1 MGSSLAATR
10 AGDEALMGVD
20 ITDFSLG
27 LLSDIDD
34 LDLPLNGSPDCENVM
49 PKQGQ
54 FDGRAGWRVLA
65 TILATTTDPD
75 GIASFKDT
83 SDIVHILVWH
93 GGNVYHVT
101 TGGIVTTLETGVYAA
116 GNRIAFTPYANKLY
130 WSDGDTI
137 WNSGADYSGQRVY
150 DGSSAAM
157 LVGSGLPGSISP
169 PAAKVMASY
178 AGQIVLG
185 RCKLVGGTSEPHIL
199 RPSNVNDA
207 TTYLSSL
214 AQNVAPGEGGEIN
227 CIIPF
232 SVSTE
237 ALDLSRTLFVGKS
250 EGKVFGMQGA
260 LGALTENVIN
270 IDAGVLDGAAASFI
284 PGPSGQSGVVVFP
297 GTDYQVYV
305 TNGVTADSLSKDRVS
320 EEVAAYINDRRA
332 SGTTVKFTSIR
343 NSQDT
348 QYVLDLGGSRQYCY
362 DYKRKN
368 WTRYRGWPSG
378 YWTRTEDSIHRQ
390 MLLVACIVDGNL
402 VVAECNRGLDD
413 NGVAISPY
421 WVTPKLRGDAGG
433 EGQNAGDASKLKN
446 WGPLFLDVS
455 TDSSDFVAELE
466 TDHGEGQTATA
477 SFAIVPN
484 ATAGSTIARYG
495 IATYGTTYKYGATLT
510 AIFASYS
517 RRLGIAK
524 QTTGKPPEHLKGG
537 ICQIKI
543 GQTIKGAI
551 FRVQGIRIKYVLR
564 GLFGSTK
571 RGN

>member
-1 MGSSLAATR
+1 MGSSPAATR

-20 ITDFSLG
+20 MTDFSLG

-34 LDLPLNGSPDCENVM
+34 LDIPLNGSPNCENVM

-54 FDGRAGWRVLA
+54 FDGRAGWRILA
-65 TILATTTDPD
+65 TITASSVDPD
-75 GIASFKDT
+75 GIASFKDD
-83 SDIVHILVWH
+83 SDVVHVIVWH
-93 GGNVYHVT
+93 GGNMYHVT
-101 TGGIVTTLETGVYAA
+101 TGGIVSTLTSTVYSQGQRVASV
-116 GNRIAFTPYANKLY
+116 PYSNVLY

-137 WNSGADYSGQRVY
+137 WNSGADYSGLRQY
-150 DGSSAAM
+150 DGVAESM
-157 LVGSGLPGSISP
+157 VIGSGAPGSISP
-169 PAAKVMASY
+169 PAARVMAVY
-178 AGQIVLG
+178 AGQLVLG
-185 RCKLVGGTSEPHIL
+185 RCKLVGGTIEPHII

-207 TTYLSSL
+207 TTFLAAP

-227 CIIPF
+227 SIIPF

-237 ALDLSRTLFVGKS
+237 ALDLSRTLFIGKS

-270 IDAGVLDGAAASFI
+270 IDAGVLDGPAASFI
-284 PGPSGQSGVVVFP
+284 PGPNGQSGVVVFP

-305 TNGVTADSLSKDRVS
+305 TNGVTADSLSKDRCS
-320 EEVAAYINDRRA
+320 EEIAAYINDRRA
-332 SGTTVKFTSIR
+332 SGAEVKFTSVR

-348 QYVLDLGGSRQYCY
+348 QYVLDLGGDRQYCY

-390 MLLVACIVDGNL
+390 MLLVTCIVDGNL

-421 WVTPKLRGDAGG
+421 WTTPKLRGDAGG

-466 TDHGEGQTATA
+466 TDHGEGQSATA
-477 SFAIVPN
+477 SFTISPSV
-484 ATAGSTIARYG
+484 TSGSTIARYG
-495 IATYGTTYKYGATLT
+495 IALYGTLYKYGQTLT

-524 QTTGKPPEHLKGG
+524 QTPGKPPEYLKGG

-543 GQTIKGAI
+543 GQTVKGAI
-551 FRVQGIRIKYVLR
+551 FRVQGIRIKYQLR